1 MQEVAIGEMVYV
13 FMGESL
19 LRVRVMSL
27 IDEDSGPVRIG
38 VEYETNTYMFYSK
51 DCYPTKDEA
60 IKGMLIAITK
70 DSMLRQKNCCSCTN
84 EQETQKLIYSA
95 LKQFSW

>member
-19 LRVRVMSL
+19 LHVRVMSL
-27 IDEDSGPVRIG
+27 FEEENSPIRVG
-38 VEYETNTYMFYSK
+38 VEDGTTTYILYWK
-51 DCYPTKDEA
+51 DCYPTKDDA
-60 IKGMLIAITK
+60 IKGMLISITK
-70 DSMLRQKNCCSCTN
+70 DSMLRQKNCESCKN
-84 EQETQKLIYSA
+84 EQETQKLLYSA